1 MEQGSE
7 PQQPAD
13 AGSPWCDGEERER
26 QGRRVLRGDGERGRP
41 GGLEEEYIGVMGV
54 EEIDIKEK
62 ILVTR

>member
-1 MEQGSE
+1 
-7 PQQPAD
+7 
-13 AGSPWCDGEERER
+13 
-26 QGRRVLRGDGERGRP
+26 VLRGDGERGRP